1 MSYQPET
8 PRSRAVDIEAGD
20 RNVPRVPLGGT
31 ESSFS
36 MLEGRS
42 YRFQSV
48 LSEPHNRPPVP
59 QSYTATQ
66 DSIRDST
73 AALASMAVGTENE
86 SSVNEPS
93 LSEPTASA
101 SEISEETPLISQQT
115 VHGTYSATA
124 PDQSYFA
131 ECGPN
136 SFDRINTEWEA
147 IKRRIKSVTDTAQRS
162 WSWLECIRRAKYM
175 SRGEIMGVLL
185 TPVHLLPSVLLG
197 MLLNVLDG
205 VSYGMIMFP
214 TSNPIFASFGGD
226 GVSMYF
232 LSCIVA
238 QLIYSL
244 GGSIFHGGNGTMMIE
259 VVPFY
264 HILVQ
269 VIIQSVG
276 VEHPETIIAT
286 TIASFAISAVLTG
299 ITFFFLGTLR
309 LGIIVSYFPRHILV
323 GCIGGVG
330 VFLIETGLGVCAH
343 MEGNFK
349 YNLDT
354 WRYFT
359 QSPVLITQ
367 WAVPFALAVL
377 LRVITYK
384 VHNPIVFPAYFVV
397 LPFAFYAV
405 ALASGYGVGYLR
417 ENGWVFNIDV
427 SSASPWHFFTYFDL
441 SKTSFSA
448 LLATIPTQCALVF
461 FGILHVPLNVP
472 ALGVSIGEDNVD
484 TNRELMAHGLSNV
497 TAGLI
502 GTVPNYL
509 CYVNSVLFYKLG
521 GTSRLSGIM
530 LAMGTALIF
539 FIGPSAI
546 GYLPV
551 MVVGALIFV
560 LGIDLVK
567 EALWDTFSRVNYWEY
582 LTILVIVVVMTIS
595 DFVVGVLVGI
605 VLACLFFV
613 MQTSQRSAVRAMF
626 DGRVA
631 HSTVRRHA
639 TQRRFLVDVGSQ
651 TLVIKLQGFLFFGTV
666 NAVEGLI
673 RKVLDIATWENHP
686 IRFLILDFSLVTGV
700 DFSAAE
706 TLTRVQRLISAKGVV
721 LVFAGI
727 AMESETSAALQRV
740 DLWVDRGMSIE
751 VFSSLNEALEWSE
764 NEYLRSMYLSD
775 LSTGYAPRKAALS
788 MTQAHHSSLEHA
800 RQTAGDENPPLASS
814 PRHLHIR
821 EAANNTIQNMRRDNE
836 SQSSN
841 ENHTHAFISAT
852 LAPYASDN
860 CDDVYELLV
869 PHLTEVILPQG
880 AVLWETGDAPEALY
894 FIESGILRANYLFE
908 QEGFEFTEA
917 MLAGTIAG
925 ELSFLSQQRRS
936 TTVVAEH
943 DARLWR
949 LDETSL
955 SELATEDAPRFRKLI
970 QILLRVTSDEQDVL
984 MSYLV
989 SRLS

>member
-1 MSYQPET
+1 MTYQPESS
-8 PRSRAVDIEAGD
+8 RSRAVDIEAD
-20 RNVPRVPLGGT
+20 RGNTPRVPLGGT

-48 LSEPHNRPPVP
+48 LSEPQNRPSVP

-66 DSIRDST
+66 DSIRGST
-73 AALASMAVGTENE
+73 AALASMAVGAENE
-86 SSVNEPS
+86 SSVNDPS
-93 LSEPTASA
+93 LNEPIANPSD
-101 SEISEETPLISQQT
+101 ISEGTPLLSRQT
-115 VHGTYSATA
+115 VHGTYSAA

-131 ECGPN
+131 EYGPN
-136 SFDRINTEWEA
+136 SFDRINTEWET
-147 IKRRIKSVTDTAQRS
+147 IKGRVKSVTDAAQRN
-162 WSWLECIRRAKYM
+162 WNWLECIRRAKYM
-175 SRGEIMGVLL
+175 SREEIMGILL

-269 VIIQSVG
+269 VITQSVG

-286 TIASFAISAVLTG
+286 TIASFALSSVFTG

-330 VFLIETGLGVCAH
+330 VFLIETGLAVCARL
-343 MEGNFK
+343 EGSFK

-359 QSPVLITQ
+359 QNYVLITQ

-384 VHNPIVFPAYFVV
+384 VHNPIIFPAYFLV
-397 LPFAFYAV
+397 LPFAFYAI
-405 ALASGYGVGYLR
+405 ALASGHGVGYLR
-417 ENGWVFNIDV
+417 ENGWVFKIDV

-472 ALGVSIGEDNVD
+472 ALGVSVGEDNVD

-497 TAGLI
+497 AAGLI

-521 GTSRLSGIM
+521 GTSRLSGVM

-546 GYLPV
+546 GFLPV

-567 EALWDTFSRVNYWEY
+567 EAIWDTFGRVNSWEY

-613 MQTSQRSAVRAMF
+613 MQTSQRCAVRAMF
-626 DGRVA
+626 DGRVV
-631 HSTVRRHA
+631 HSTVRRNA
-639 TQRRFLVDVGSQ
+639 THRRFLVEIGTQ

-673 RKVLDIATWENHP
+673 RKVIDIATWENHP

-706 TLTRVQRLISAKGVV
+706 TLTRVQRLINAKGVV

-727 AMESETSAALQRV
+727 AMDSDTSAALQRV
-740 DLWVDRGMSIE
+740 DLWMDRGMNIE

-764 NEYLRSMYLSD
+764 NEYLRSMYMSD
-775 LSTGYAPRKAALS
+775 LSAGYAPRKATLS
-788 MTQAHHSSLEHA
+788 MNQGHGELT
-800 RQTAGDENPPLASS
+800 NV
-814 PRHLHIR
+814 
-821 EAANNTIQNMRRDNE
+821 IQNVHRDSE
-836 SQSSN
+836 SQISS
-841 ENHTHAFISAT
+841 ENHTHALIAAA
-852 LAPYASDN
+852 LAPYASDDCN
-860 CDDVYELLV
+860 DVCELLV

-949 LDETSL
+949 LDEASL
-955 SELATEDAPRFRKLI
+955 SELATEDAPCFRKLI